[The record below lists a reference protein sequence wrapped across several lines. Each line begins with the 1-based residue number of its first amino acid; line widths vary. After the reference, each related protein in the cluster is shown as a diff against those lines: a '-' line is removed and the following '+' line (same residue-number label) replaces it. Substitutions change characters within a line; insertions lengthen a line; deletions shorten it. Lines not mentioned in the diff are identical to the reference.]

1 MKNLK
6 FVFVAVV
13 LIISNIS
20 KAQQRIS
27 IEEYV
32 NTYKEIAMEEMKR
45 TGVPASITL
54 AQGILETENGNSELV
69 KKSNNHFG
77 IKCKEDWK
85 GPSVS
90 HTDDAPWECFRKYE
104 TAEESYRD
112 HSNFLRTRK
121 YYASLFDIDP
131 SDYKA
136 WAYGLKKAGYATN
149 PQYAQQLIKYI
160 ETYNLQQYSLIA
172 MGKQQKEEELFVK
185 NDTPAIPVSNTSA
198 VIVQEKK
205 DEIVV
210 IENAPGV
217 TLTEEKNKPA
227 NKKAP
232 ENKTVL
238 TKEEPVTINEPKENK
253 NTKVIL
259 PEEKKP
265 EPIVGIKPA
274 VKEEVNAVYPEGVF
288 KINDTKVLYAAQGTS
303 LLAIAE
309 QNAVPLNYLL
319 DFNDLKNSNVVENGQ
334 LIYLQRKRRQGTV
347 ATHTVKAN
355 ESLYDIAQTEGIRLE
370 ALLQYNLLSN
380 PSQQVAEGESLN
392 LQGMATEMPKLK
404 TAQAVAANAVS
415 STGGQKTHVV
425 EAKETIY
432 SISRKYNVPVNL
444 LMDWNKMKGY
454 DVKIGQ
460 ELIISK

>member
-6 FVFVAVV
+6 VVFVAVV
-13 LIISNIS
+13 LILSNIA
-20 KAQQRIS
+20 KAQRIS
-27 IEEYV
+27 IEEYI
-32 NTYKEIAMEEMKR
+32 NLYKEIAMEEMKR

-85 GPSVS
+85 GPTVS

-104 TAEESYRD
+104 SAEESYRD

-131 SDYKA
+131 TDYKA
-136 WAYGLKKAGYATN
+136 WAFGLKKAGYATN

-172 MGKQQKEEELFVK
+172 MGKMQKQDEVFAKSDE
-185 NDTPAIPVSNTSA
+185 PAAPVTNSSSVVT
-198 VIVQEKK
+198 QEKK
-205 DEIVV
+205 DGIAV

-217 TLTEEKNKPA
+217 TLTEDKNKPA
-227 NKKAP
+227 NKK
-232 ENKTVL
+232 ETIQEKTVV
-238 TKEEPVTINEPKENK
+238 TKEEPVIGNEPKEK
-253 NTKVIL
+253 ETTVSKTA
-259 PEEKKP
+259 EKKP
-265 EPIVGIKPA
+265 EPIAGIKTV
-274 VKEEVNAVYPEGVF
+274 VKEEKAAYPDGVF
-288 KINDTKVLYAAQGTS
+288 KINETRVLFAAKGTS

-309 QNAVPLNYLL
+309 QNTVPLNYLL
-319 DFNDLKNSNVVENGQ
+319 DFNDLKNSNVLENDQ
-334 LIYLQRKRRQGTV
+334 LLYLQRKRRQGTT
-347 ATHTVKAN
+347 ATHTVKNN

-380 PSQQVAEGESLN
+380 PSQQIAEGEVLN
-392 LQGMATEMPKLK
+392 LQGMAAQMPKLK
-404 TAQAVAANAVS
+404 TAETVTANAVTS
-415 STGGQKTHVV
+415 FVSKKTHVV

-432 SISRKYNVPVNL
+432 SISRKYNVPVNQL
-444 LMDWNKMKGY
+444 IAWNNLKGY
-454 DVKIGQ
+454 DVKVGQ

>member
-1 MKNLK
+1 MQNLK
-6 FVFVAVV
+6 VVFVAVV
-13 LIISNIS
+13 LILSNIA
-20 KAQQRIS
+20 KAQRIT

-32 NTYKEIAMEEMKR
+32 NQYKEIAMQEMKR

-85 GPSVS
+85 GPTVS

-104 TAEESYRD
+104 SAEDSYRD

-131 SDYKA
+131 TDYKA

-172 MGKQQKEEELFVK
+172 MGKMKKEDEVFVK
-185 NDTPAIPVSNTSA
+185 NDQPTVPESNAAS
-198 VIVQEKK
+198 VITQEKK
-205 DEIVV
+205 DGIAV

-217 TLTEEKNKPA
+217 TLTEEKNKPV
-227 NKKAP
+227 NKKGTIQ
-232 ENKTVL
+232 EKTVL
-238 TKEEPVTINEPKENK
+238 TKEGPVNINEPKEK
-253 NTKVIL
+253 EATVTM
-259 PEEKKP
+259 PSEKKP
-265 EPIVGIKPA
+265 EPIAGIKPT
-274 VKEEVNAVYPEGVF
+274 VKEEKAAYPEGVF
-288 KINDTKVLYAAQGTS
+288 KINETKVLYAVKGTS
-303 LLAIAE
+303 LLAVAE
-309 QNAVPLNYLL
+309 QNAIPLNYLL
-319 DFNDLKNSNVVENGQ
+319 DFNDLKNSNVLENDQ
-334 LIYLQRKRRQGTV
+334 LLYLQRKRRQG
-347 ATHTVKAN
+347 AISTHIVKAN
-355 ESLYDIAQTEGIRLE
+355 ESLYDIAQAEGIRLE
-370 ALLQYNLLSN
+370 ALLQYNLLAN
-380 PSQQVAEGESLN
+380 PSQQVAEGEELN
-392 LQGMATEMPKLK
+392 LQGMAAQMPKLQ
-404 TAQAVAANAVS
+404 TAQAVATNAVTS
-415 STGGQKTHVV
+415 SGKQKTHVV
-425 EAKETIY
+425 EPKETIY

-444 LMDWNKMKGY
+444 LMDWNKLKGY

>member
-6 FVFVAVV
+6 VVFVAVV
-13 LIISNIS
+13 LILSNIA
-20 KAQQRIS
+20 KAQRIS
-27 IEEYV
+27 IEDYV
-32 NTYKEIAMEEMKR
+32 NTYKEIAMQEMKR

-77 IKCKEDWK
+77 IKCKEDWT
-85 GPSVS
+85 GPTVS
-90 HTDDAPWECFRKYE
+90 HTDDAPWECFRKYG

-112 HSNFLRTRK
+112 HSNFLKTRK

-131 SDYKA
+131 ADYKA

-172 MGKQQKEEELFVK
+172 MGKMKKEDEVFAK
-185 NDTPAIPVSNTSA
+185 NDQPAVPESNAASVVT
-198 VIVQEKK
+198 QEKK
-205 DEIVV
+205 DGIAV

-227 NKKAP
+227 NKK
-232 ENKTVL
+232 EKIQEKTVL
-238 TKEEPVTINEPKENK
+238 TKEEPVNINEPKEK
-253 NTKVIL
+253 DATVIM
-259 PEEKKP
+259 PAEKKP
-265 EPIVGIKPA
+265 EPIVGIKPV
-274 VKEEVNAVYPEGVF
+274 VKEEKAAYPDGVF
-288 KINDTKVLYAAQGTS
+288 KINETKVLFATKGTS

-319 DFNDLKNSNVVENGQ
+319 DFNDLKNSNVLENDQ
-334 LIYLQRKRRQGTV
+334 LLYLQRKRRQGTV
-347 ATHTVKAN
+347 STHTVKPN

-380 PSQQVAEGESLN
+380 PSQQIAEGELLN
-392 LQGMATEMPKLK
+392 LQGMATQMPKLK
-404 TAQAVAANAVS
+404 TAQTVSANAVT
-415 STGGQKTHVV
+415 STSGQKMHVV
-425 EAKETIY
+425 EPKETIY